1 MNKTIFLLLLCSL
14 FPATL
19 FAHPASLPESSL
31 LHVAVHVLQAVSLPV
46 MGALICMVVLLRRKG
61 IASQRP

>member
-1 MNKTIFLLLLCSL
+1 MLMCSL

-31 LHVAVHVLQAVSLPV
+31 LHVAAQVLQAVSLPV
-46 MGALICMVVLLRRKG
+46 MGALICMAVLLRCKDT
-61 IASQRP
+61 ASQRP